1 MPEREEE
8 KARIWRG
15 RIQEAIKMATE
26 NRWQEAIAANQG
38 IIEVFPADVD
48 AYNRLGRAYMELGD
62 YKKAKDAYSKALE
75 LSPSNIIARKNLDRL
90 ALLKGV
96 KVASVKREKAKPSD
110 FIADVGKYG
119 IVNLLEPAPQ
129 PILLK
134 LAPGEKVFLDTRNQ
148 DTVVKNDRGE
158 YLGVIEPE
166 HGLRLAKLLN
176 GGNKYIA
183 AIVSLDHDHSRVKV
197 IIRETFQ
204 HPSQA
209 GKLSFPIRVTETYPA
224 HVKDNLLRH
233 SAGEEDGLEEPD
245 YNESEDTEAVPEGFS
260 IYEGYTAAEDLQR
273 LDNSFGDEE

>member
-15 RIQEAIKMATE
+15 RIQEAIRMATE
-26 NRWQEAIAANQG
+26 NRWPEAVAANQG

-48 AYNRLGRAYMELGD
+48 AYNRLGRAYMELGE
-62 YKKAKDAYSKALE
+62 YKKAKDAYSKSLE
-75 LSPSNIIARKNLDRL
+75 ISPSNIIARKNLDRL

-129 PILLK
+129 PVLLK
-134 LAPGEKVFLDTRNQ
+134 LSPGEKVFLDIKNQ

-166 HGLRLAKLLN
+166 HGLRLAKLLK

-183 AIVSLDHDHSRVKV
+183 AIVSLDHNRVKV

-204 HPSQA
+204 HASQA
-209 GKLSFPIRVTETYPA
+209 GRLSFPIRVTETYPA

-233 SAGEEDGLEEPD
+233 STGEEEGLEETD
-245 YNESEDTEAVPEGFS
+245 YNESEDTETVPEGFS

-273 LDNSFGDEE
+273 LDSSFGDEE